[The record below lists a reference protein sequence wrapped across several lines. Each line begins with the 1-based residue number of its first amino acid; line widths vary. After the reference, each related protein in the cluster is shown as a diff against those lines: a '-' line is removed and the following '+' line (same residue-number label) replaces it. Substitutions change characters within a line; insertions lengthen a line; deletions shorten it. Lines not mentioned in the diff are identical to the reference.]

1 MEFGTGQR
9 IPYRIKNGLSLPLK
23 SNKLHVVVALV
34 LRRPRIPKSFTP
46 SQFRQQISKSRK
58 P

>member
-46 SQFRQQISKSRK
+46 SQFRQ
-58 P
+58 